1 MTERVFIWVAH
12 PGAGTFNAALADAYE
27 QGARESGATVRR
39 MDLSEMEISSGF
51 RGYPDSSNLEPS
63 LRDWQA
69 NVAWADR
76 IFIVH
81 PLWWSAM
88 PTLAKSVLDQALSS
102 GFAYKYHARGMAW
115 DKLLEGKVGDAII
128 TADTPT
134 WIDSWLNNKP
144 SRRALA
150 KGVYAFC
157 GIRPRNIALF
167 GSVKMSDLTQREKWL
182 ARARSFGAQAGVTAD
197 QGRPAFGGSKEAL
210 ASR

>member
-27 QGARESGATVRR
+27 QGARESGAAVRR
-39 MDLSEMEISSGF
+39 MDLSEMEISTGF
-51 RGYPDSSNLEPS
+51 HGYPDASKLEPS

-81 PLWWSAM
+81 PLWWNAM
-88 PTLAKSVLDQALSS
+88 PSLAKSVLDQALSS
-102 GFAYKYHARGMAW
+102 GFAYKYHARGLAW

-157 GIRPRNIALF
+157 GIRPRKIALF
-167 GSVKMSDLTQREKWL
+167 GSVKMSDFAQREKWL
-182 ARARSFGAQAGVTAD
+182 ARARRFGAQASIAGHA
-197 QGRPAFGGSKEAL
+197 QERAFDKSPIAFT
-210 ASR
+210 SR